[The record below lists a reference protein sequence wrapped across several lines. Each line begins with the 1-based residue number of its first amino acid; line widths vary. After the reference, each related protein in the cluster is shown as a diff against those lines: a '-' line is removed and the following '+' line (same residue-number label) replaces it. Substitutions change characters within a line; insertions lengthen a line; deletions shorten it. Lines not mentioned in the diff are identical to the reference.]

1 MIFNK
6 AQAQAEYE
14 IKMFRK
20 MQKQHFGWKMI
31 FNAMAL
37 AGAKSADF
45 LIKNA

>member
-1 MIFNK
+1 MSFNNVES
-6 AQAQAEYE
+6 QVDYE
-14 IKMFRK
+14 IKMFRE

-45 LIKNA
+45 FAKNV